1 MFKLFQINSIRSRMV
16 AGYLLLTLLILFLA
30 FASFL
35 TLNNTIEVARAHSAI
50 NQLEI
55 YTLNL
60 IRNDNNFMQMETIS
74 ENYFSTHQSTLI
86 QNRDSL
92 NDLIRE
98 KIVELKERRN
108 IASDKTSITALS
120 RIDSMLI
127 IYNRVF
133 WDLERVIFERGF
145 KDYGL
150 EGGMRIHAHELEE
163 TSNLKTLPD
172 ILSLRR
178 HEKDFMLRH
187 DTMYIIKFRERAD
200 KLLQDLQRLPFQ
212 NKEMIEHLLKY
223 QRLFLKIA
231 KLTQQAGLTT
241 NAGLHFELN
250 GLAEFISGEFFQLSE
265 FSFRKSLEAQ
275 ERAKVLYII
284 ILVGAIV
291 ISILSAYWISKRLTE
306 PITWLSKL
314 VNNTLQVRNSNPVDL
329 SLRNAADEI
338 IVLTSS
344 FKKLIEQTRQQMAE
358 IQNKSYLLRKRN
370 KELKRLNQEL
380 DQFLYSSAHDM
391 RSPLSSLLGLI
402 HLAKFDNRD
411 EQLVPYFQMMEKS
424 VHRQEYFIEQIV
436 NYSKNKITTLQSQ
449 KIDWQKLIQGVLD
462 DNQFVPGSQRIDK
475 QVAITTSFDFFS
487 DVNRIN
493 IILNNLISNA
503 VRYADLAKDNPF
515 IRIEVNTTSS
525 EATIKVTD
533 NGIGIEKRHI
543 GKIFGMFYR
552 AHTQSSG
559 SGLGLFIVYKTVK
572 RMKGTIVVKSEE
584 MKGTTFEVRIPMLA
598 LYPPYSENQIRT
610 LIEN

>member
-35 TLNNTIEVARAHSAI
+35 TLNSTIDVARTHSAI

-60 IRNDNNFMQMETIS
+60 IRSDNNFMQMETIS
-74 ENYFSTHQSTLI
+74 EDYFSTHQSKLI

-92 NDLIRE
+92 NKLISK
-98 KIVELKERRN
+98 KIIELKQRRN
-108 IASDKTSITALS
+108 IASDKTSSTALS

-127 IYNRVF
+127 IYNRTF
-133 WDLERVIFERGF
+133 EDLERIIFERGF

-150 EGGMRIHAHELEE
+150 EGGMRIHAHQLEE

-172 ILSLRR
+172 ILTLRR

-187 DTMYIIKFRERAD
+187 DTMYINRFRERAG
-200 KLLQDLQRLPFQ
+200 KLLRGLQNSPIQ
-212 NKEMIEHLLKY
+212 NKELIEHLLEY

-231 KLTQQAGLTT
+231 NLTQQAGLTM
-241 NAGLHFELN
+241 NSGLHLKLN

-275 ERAKVLYII
+275 ERAKILYII
-284 ILVGAIV
+284 ILAGAIV

-314 VNNTLQVRNSNPVDL
+314 VNNTLQIKNSKPVDL

-344 FKKLIEQTRQQMAE
+344 FKKLIEQTRLQMSE
-358 IQNKSYLLRKRN
+358 IQNKSSLLRKRN

-402 HLAKFDNRD
+402 HLAKIDNRD

-436 NYSKNKITTLQSQ
+436 NYSKNKITTLQSE
-449 KIDWQKLIQGVLD
+449 KIDWNKLIQGVLD
-462 DNQFVPGSQRIDK
+462 DNQFVPGSQRIHK
-475 QVAITTSFDFFS
+475 QVDITGSYDFFS

-503 VRYADLAKDNPF
+503 VRYADVAKVNPF
-515 IRIEVNTTSS
+515 IRIEINTTSN
-525 EATIKVTD
+525 EATILVTD
-533 NGIGIEKRHI
+533 NGIGIGKHHI

-552 AHTQSSG
+552 AHTHSSG

-572 RMKGTIVVKSEE
+572 RMKGTILVKSEE
-584 MKGTTFEVRIPMLA
+584 MNGTTFEVRLPMLA
-598 LYPPYSENQIRT
+598 LFPPLSENQSEA
-610 LIEN
+610 LIDS